1 MQTSSSVEVE
11 PFGLS
16 FRDPVP
22 PECTVSRRSTNPYFD
37 DPEVSVVRDQQ
48 RRMPVFN
55 GRPSSELSVEDR
67 VAMVDSSP
75 TELDGKD
82 EINVDS
88 DPFYD

>member
-1 MQTSSSVEVE
+1 MGGSATVE
-11 PFGLS
+11 PFGLT

-22 PECTVSRRSTNPYFD
+22 AEARVSD
-37 DPEVSVVRDQQ
+37 AVRTAVYYQQ
-48 RRMPVFN
+48 RQMAVFN
-55 GRPSSELSVEDR
+55 GRPLSELTLEER
-67 VAMVDSSP
+67 MQDSSP